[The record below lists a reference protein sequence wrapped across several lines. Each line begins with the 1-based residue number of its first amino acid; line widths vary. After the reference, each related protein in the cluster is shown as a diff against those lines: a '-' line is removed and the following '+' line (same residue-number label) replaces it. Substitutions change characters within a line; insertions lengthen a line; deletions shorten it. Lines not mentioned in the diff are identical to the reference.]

1 MSAAAGAVPST
12 KPTDLHT
19 PSREPQPGTEGT
31 ATATSLAEAEGDVV
45 ILLVLLFCAVKGAQQ
60 PGWSPVWVSL
70 NFGST
75 PFTHTIYGQ

>member
-31 ATATSLAEAEGDVV
+31 ATATEGDVV

-60 PGWSPVWVSL
+60 AGWSPVWVSL

>member
-12 KPTDLHT
+12 NPIDRT
-19 PSREPQPGTEGT
+19 PHPNEPQPGTKGT
-31 ATATSLAEAEGDVV
+31 ATATSLAEAEGDVL

-60 PGWSPVWVSL
+60 PGWSRVSL

-75 PFTHTIYGQ
+75 PFIHTIYGQ